1 MPVLESIVLFAVIAA
16 FLLYRLLSVLGQR
29 TGEERQQP
37 NPLERSAEP
46 VRPDQGPVPGKILPF
61 PIPSQ
66 RAEPRPVD
74 EPRSLAEG
82 IEELGQF
89 DPNFE
94 EVGFV
99 GGARA
104 AYEMIVK
111 AYAEGDTG
119 TLRPLLTDSVF
130 GDFNTAIQQ
139 RGGPEPVALVRI
151 VAADLADVRMDGPI
165 ALVTVR
171 FAAEQADGGEITDL
185 WTFRRDVRS
194 KDPNWLLSQTRAGG
208 A

>member
-1 MPVLESIVLFAVIAA
+1 MLESIVLFAVIAA

-37 NPLERSAEP
+37 NPLERAP
-46 VRPDQGPVPGKILPF
+46 DAARPDPGPVPGKILSF
-61 PIPSQ
+61 PTPSQ
-66 RAEPRPVD
+66 RAQPRPVD

-94 EVGFV
+94 EVSFL

-119 TLRPLLTDSVF
+119 ALRPLLSDDVF
-130 GDFNTAIQQ
+130 RDFNGAIQQ
-139 RGGPEPVALVRI
+139 RGGPEPVALTRI
-151 VAADLADVRMDGPI
+151 AAADLADVRMDGPI

-171 FAAEQADGGEITDL
+171 FVAEQIDGGDVIDL

-194 KDPNWLLSQTRAGG
+194 KDPNWLLSQTRAG
-208 A
+208 AV

>member
-1 MPVLESIVLFAVIAA
+1 MLESIVLFAVIAA

-37 NPLERSAEP
+37 NPLERASEP
-46 VRPDQGPVPGKILPF
+46 LRPDQAPGSGKILTF
-61 PIPSQ
+61 PAPTQ
-66 RAEPRPVD
+66 RAQPRPVD

-89 DPNFE
+89 DASFDE
-94 EVGFV
+94 GSFL
-99 GGARA
+99 GGARG

-130 GDFNTAIQQ
+130 SDFSGAIRQ
-139 RGGPEPVALVRI
+139 RGGPEPVSLTRI
-151 VAADLADVRMDGPI
+151 AAADLADVRMDGPI

-171 FAAEQADGGEITDL
+171 FVAEQADGGDVIDL

-194 KDPNWLLSQTRAGG
+194 KDPNWLLSQTRAG
-208 A
+208 AA